1 MLFSVTIGLP
11 FFSVTAV
18 AVTSLG
24 SMKCVS
30 CSNRTHFENL
40 ALDFGFE
47 TDAHEFLFDF
57 VALRYADDHVVD
69 QRTVE
74 TVQRTVAGLVGRTRY
89 EHGGNFVPGV
99 DVLVRADLYLDVRV
113 HFLTQRP
120 EWPFHAYHIVG
131 RNLYGNAGGQ
141 VYR

>member
-1 MLFSVTIGLP
+1 MRVVRVTE
-11 FFSVTAV
+11 
-18 AVTSLG
+18 
-24 SMKCVS
+24 
-30 CSNRTHFENL
+30 THFENL

-47 TDAHEFLFDF
+47 TDAHELLFDF

-69 QRTVE
+69 QRTVQA
-74 TVQRTVAGLVGRTRY
+74 VQRTVAGLVGRTRY
-89 EHGGNFVPGV
+89 EHGGNFVSGV

>member
-1 MLFSVTIGLP
+1 MRVVRVTE
-11 FFSVTAV
+11 
-18 AVTSLG
+18 
-24 SMKCVS
+24 
-30 CSNRTHFENL
+30 THFENL

-47 TDAHEFLFDF
+47 TDAHELLFDF

-69 QRTVE
+69 QRAVE
-74 TVQRTVAGLVGRTRY
+74 TVQRTVAGLVGGTG
-89 EHGGNFVPGV
+89 HQNGGNFLACMNVR
-99 DVLVRADLYLDVRV
+99 VRADLYLDVRV
-113 HFLTQRP
+113 NFLAQRP

>member
-1 MLFSVTIGLP
+1 MRIVRITE
-11 FFSVTAV
+11 A
-18 AVTSLG
+18 
-24 SMKCVS
+24 
-30 CSNRTHFENL
+30 HFEDL
-40 ALDFGFE
+40 ALDFGLE
-47 TDAHEFLFDF
+47 TDAHELLFDF
-57 VALRYADDHVVD
+57 ITLRHTDDHVVD

-89 EHGGNFVPGV
+89 EHGGSLVARVN
-99 DVLVRADLYLDVRV
+99 VLVRADLYLDVRV
-113 HFLTQRP
+113 NFLAQRP